1 MSGAILRPNRQTRGG
16 PCQRPTAEHPE
27 LCVLPIDGTRRQ
39 PHRCA
44 CHRVRVAIYCGRIS
58 AVCSGWRTAGGRA
71 SIQSIWSR
79 ALMRALVSRVFH
91 CDTTRSSLT
100 TMFIVLSLGPFV
112 TPFAQCVV
120 NLDIGYLSMPSPE
133 IPRRN
138 LFYGPFYCFFFLFL
152 FNRCETQKV

>member
-1 MSGAILRPNRQTRGG
+1 MPEADRRAPRTLCAANRRHATTTTPLRMPSRACCDILWEDFRRV
-16 PCQRPTAEHPE
+16 QRMA
-27 LCVLPIDGTRRQ
+27 D
-39 PHRCA
+39 
-44 CHRVRVAIYCGRIS
+44 
-58 AVCSGWRTAGGRA
+58 GGRPG
-71 SIQSIWSR
+71 QYPEY
-79 ALMRALVSRVFH
+79 LVESSHESSRVFH

-100 TMFIVLSLGPFV
+100 TMFIVLSLG
-112 TPFAQCVV
+112 PFAQCVV